1 MNKTRIQ
8 TIVGIVMLGFGGLL
22 LIIAAAYYSYGV
34 VANARSNELF
44 FSAERPTL
52 VNQGLKTTNKSTN
65 KHTAA
70 NVALQN
76 LLSLPTETIN
86 KNTIPTDTPEPEST
100 RHKVSYPEQDAPL
113 YSTSSSN
120 ASTNDTVTEIPYMV
134 DQSVRVVEHEEVI
147 ATTNDGS
154 PSDLVNV
161 GSSAFDQTLIG
172 NEGPEDFLALISST
186 SESRATSHETSS
198 ADDLLAIEL
207 EKRAFSTRI
216 LIPAIGIDSGV
227 KELELLFFSGGTKWE
242 TPKHVVGHV
251 PSTAGPGDQ
260 GQGWYLGHL
269 QSPFRT
275 EGNVFSDLPKIP
287 YLLNRGELV
296 DVFLE
301 VEGRRYQYQVYHT
314 EVIEAEDLKITHSG
328 QQDIT
333 LVTCY
338 PRLAYDKRLLVTAA
352 LVDVTDIGPS

>member
-1 MNKTRIQ
+1 MNRTRIQ

-34 VANARSNELF
+34 IVNTRSNELS

-52 VNQGLKTTNKSTN
+52 VKQGLKSTDKSTN
-65 KHTAA
+65 KLTVA

-76 LLSLPTETIN
+76 ILSLPTKTIN
-86 KNTIPTDTPEPEST
+86 KNTIPTNTPEPEP
-100 RHKVSYPEQDAPL
+100 HKVHYPEQNTPL
-113 YSTSSSN
+113 YSTTSGETF
-120 ASTNDTVTEIPYMV
+120 TNNTITERPHIV
-134 DQSVRVVEHEEVI
+134 DQSVEVVEHEEVV
-147 ATTNDGS
+147 ATVNYES
-154 PSDLVNV
+154 PSGLANV
-161 GSSAFDQTLIG
+161 GILSFDQTLIS
-172 NEGPEDFLALISST
+172 NEGPEDFLALIGST
-186 SESRATSHETSS
+186 SESNATLHETSS
-198 ADDLLAIEL
+198 ADDLLTMES
-207 EKRAFSTRI
+207 EKRAFNTRI

-251 PSTAGPGDQ
+251 PSTAAPGDQ

-275 EGNVFSDLPKIP
+275 EGNVFSNLPKIP
-287 YLLNRGELV
+287 YLLNRGELI

-338 PRLAYDKRLLVTAA
+338 PRLTYDKRLLVTAA
-352 LVDVTDIGPS
+352 LVDVTDIESS